1 MWIEDLLKRY
11 NRKRVEIT
19 FNEHILK
26 TQNKR
31 NLDLDLVEET
41 IRTGNIIIKK
51 CERPNKL
58 CSRRYFGKI
67 NESYDVILRVR
78 DNLFE
83 AITAWKRKGR

>member
-1 MWIEDLLKRY
+1 M
-11 NRKRVEIT
+11 
-19 FNEHILK
+19 
-26 TQNKR
+26 
-31 NLDLDLVEET
+31 DLVEET
-41 IRTGNIIIKK
+41 VRTGKVIIKK

-58 CSRRYFGKI
+58 CFRRYFGKI